1 MLLLVEQRV
10 TNLINWQRCSGDN
23 GCAQQESEASHS
35 GASNELLLEFLDS
48 VMFKRFDA
56 ALMLCQ
62 KIIEAEP
69 DNYEARAFLPML
81 EEASALKSSGYFNPL
96 DASSTESGDS
106 SGDESEHKKERRD
119 SSSSSDDWDYS
130 TTTSNSDSASDDD
143 G

>member
-1 MLLLVEQRV
+1 MMS
-10 TNLINWQRCSGDN
+10 TSGDKPLSHSD
-23 GCAQQESEASHS
+23 SEPSNS

-48 VMFKRFDA
+48 VMYKRFDA

-81 EEASALKSSGYFNPL
+81 AEANTLKSTGYFNPL
-96 DASSTESGDS
+96 DVESS
-106 SGDESEHKKERRD
+106 SGSGGSSAEESEHRKERRE
-119 SSSSSDDWDYS
+119 SSSSSDEWDYS
-130 TTTSNSDSASDDD
+130 TTTSESDSSDGD

>member
-1 MLLLVEQRV
+1 MSG
-10 TNLINWQRCSGDN
+10 SGDN
-23 GCAQQESEASHS
+23 GCAQQGPEASHP

-48 VMFKRFDA
+48 VMYKRFDT

-81 EEASALKSSGYFNPL
+81 EEASALKSTGYFNPL
-96 DASSTESGDS
+96 DTSSSTESGES
-106 SGDESEHKKERRD
+106 SAEESEHKEERRN
-119 SSSSSDDWDYS
+119 SSSSSDEWDYS
-130 TTTSNSDSASDDD
+130 TTTSDSDDASEDD

>member
-1 MLLLVEQRV
+1 MSS
-10 TNLINWQRCSGDN
+10 SGDN
-23 GCAQQESEASHS
+23 GFAQQGSEASHS

-96 DASSTESGDS
+96 DVSSSTESGDS
-106 SGDESEHKKERRD
+106 SGEESEHKKERRD
-119 SSSSSDDWDYS
+119 SSSSSDEWDYS
-130 TTTSNSDSASDDD
+130 TTTSDSDNASDDD

>member
-1 MLLLVEQRV
+1 MSG
-10 TNLINWQRCSGDN
+10 SGDN
-23 GCAQQESEASHS
+23 GCVQQESEGQHS

-81 EEASALKSSGYFNPL
+81 EEANALKSSGYFNPL
-96 DASSTESGDS
+96 DVSSSTDSGDS
-106 SGDESEHKKERRD
+106 SGEESEHKKERHD
-119 SSSSSDDWDYS
+119 SSSSSDEWDYS
-130 TTTSNSDSASDDD
+130 TTTSDSDNASDDD